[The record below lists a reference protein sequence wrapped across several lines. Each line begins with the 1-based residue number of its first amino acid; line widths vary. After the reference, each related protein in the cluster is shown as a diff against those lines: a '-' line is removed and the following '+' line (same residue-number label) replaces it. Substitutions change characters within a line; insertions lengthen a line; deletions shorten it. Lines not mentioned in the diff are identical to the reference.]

1 MQVIHDGVRR
11 SGPLRARSGVAGCP
25 AGNRRPDPFVIGTDA
40 VVLGRPPR
48 SCREEPTM
56 GLLDRLFG
64 RRSRASSQEY
74 GRQPYAGQPA
84 RASRGEQLPDDQA
97 IARYRYLLRTAP
109 PEQTEQAH
117 TEAFSQLTVDQR
129 QQVLAQL
136 AAAVPAGERPR
147 TDDPVTLARAATRAE
162 MRQPGTLER
171 ALGGYGPG
179 YGDGGYGGGGY
190 GPGYG
195 RGGYGGGGY
204 GGGYGPG
211 YGGGYGPGYRGGPG
225 MGSVIG
231 GSLLGTIGGLVI
243 GTAVADA
250 LFDTGIGDGGLFG
263 GGDEEA
269 YAQGYE
275 DGAGADGGDYGG
287 DPNADFAGG
296 ADNGWDG
303 GGDYGDFGGGDFGGG
318 DF

>member
-1 MQVIHDGVRR
+1 
-11 SGPLRARSGVAGCP
+11 
-25 AGNRRPDPFVIGTDA
+25 
-40 VVLGRPPR
+40 
-48 SCREEPTM
+48 M

-64 RRSRASSQEY
+64 RRTHAPEY
-74 GRQPYAGQPA
+74 GQQQYGHAPDHRPSAPAG
-84 RASRGEQLPDDQA
+84 RREQLPDDQA

-109 PEQTEQAH
+109 PEQIEQAH
-117 TEAFSQLTVDQR
+117 AEAFSQLTVDQR

-147 TDDPVTLARAATRAE
+147 TDDPETLARVATRAE

-179 YGDGGYGGGGY
+179 YGGGGY

-195 RGGYGGGGY
+195 GGGY
-204 GGGYGPG
+204 GRGGYGPG
-211 YGGGYGPGYRGGPG
+211 YGGGYGGPG
-225 MGSVIG
+225 MGSMIG

-250 LFDTGIGDGGLFG
+250 LFDTGLGDGGLFG

-269 YAQGYE
+269 YAEGYQ
-275 DGAGADGGDYGG
+275 DGAGADGYGDQGGDYGG

-296 ADNGWDG
+296 ADNGWGD
-303 GGDYGDFGGGDFGGG
+303 GGDYGGGDFGGGDFGGG